1 MRYHYDNSALNPHNP
16 NKPPRRVRAGNNG
29 TDEMSHLWLQ
39 VLPRGPGD
47 RRREI
52 EEAVMQRR
60 IEKDPRD
67 SAAFLDLGEI
77 RLSRLDTQGAITA
90 LDQAVRI
97 APNDSQAHNILG
109 ASLSR
114 VGRSID
120 AIGQFET
127 ALRLDESNVNA
138 RYNLVIALIKAGRMA
153 QAAQQMEKVVA
164 AFPKDASLHNL
175 WGELLVRERKVD
187 EAVAQFDEA
196 IRLDPEGNAGKA
208 AQANRAEALAPIPA
222 PK

>member
-1 MRYHYDNSALNPHNP
+1 
-16 NKPPRRVRAGNNG
+16 
-29 TDEMSHLWLQ
+29 
-39 VLPRGPGD
+39 
-47 RRREI
+47 
-52 EEAVMQRR
+52 
-60 IEKDPRD
+60 
-67 SAAFLDLGEI
+67 
-77 RLSRLDTQGAITA
+77 
-90 LDQAVRI
+90 
-97 APNDSQAHNILG
+97 
-109 ASLSR
+109 
-114 VGRSID
+114 
-120 AIGQFET
+120 
-127 ALRLDESNVNA
+127 
-138 RYNLVIALIKAGRMA
+138 MA